1 MGEDHKRSPC
11 LDQKKEKADRKRA
24 IRAERTM
31 KHCIKAKGRKRFKKA
46 LNTSEKKKEGK
57 KMRNTRSTQ
66 TKYLEIR
73 VSPWFK

>member
-1 MGEDHKRSPC
+1 MREDHKGSPC

-46 LNTSEKKKEGK
+46 LNTSEKKIFHLEGK
-57 KMRNTRSTQ
+57 K
-66 TKYLEIR
+66 LIPEL
-73 VSPWFK
+73 SP